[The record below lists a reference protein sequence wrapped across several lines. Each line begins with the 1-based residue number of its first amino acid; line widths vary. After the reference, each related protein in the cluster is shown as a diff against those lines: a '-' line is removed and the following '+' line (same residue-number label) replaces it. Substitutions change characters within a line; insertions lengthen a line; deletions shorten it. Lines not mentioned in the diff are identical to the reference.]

1 MNTENI
7 IINKGYSDPAKWHSE
22 DTVWVLG
29 LFGTAIGAGVLF
41 LPINAGI
48 GGFWPLL
55 IVFVL
60 AFPITYLAHR
70 GLARFIYSSNTPESS
85 ITDVIGEHFGALA
98 GKVFTVI
105 YFFAVYTI
113 LIMYAVAI
121 TNTAQSFITHQ
132 LAMAEP
138 PRSLVAIVLILGLMF
153 IVLGSGLFK
162 TCISVMVGT
171 LYKKGDAR
179 RDGGFSLFY
188 MGINIGSF
196 IAPLISGWLIKSHGW
211 HWGFGIGGIG
221 MLVALIIFRVFAVPS
236 MKRYDAEVG
245 LDSTWNSPVAKKN
258 GVGAWLLALALG
270 VAVLVTLISLGTIV
284 INPVAVASVLVYVIA
299 ASVALY
305 FIWLFVFAGLNRKER
320 ARLLVCFILLV
331 SAAFF
336 WSAFEQKPT
345 SFNLFA
351 NDYTNRMIGD
361 FEIPAVWF
369 QSINALFIILL
380 APVFSWAWPA
390 LARKNVRP
398 GSMTKFVIGI
408 LCAAAGFGLMMLA
421 AQNVLSNG
429 GAGVSPLWLVGS
441 ILMLTLG
448 ELCLSPIGLATMTLL
463 APERMRG
470 QMMGLWFCASA
481 LGNLAAGLI
490 GGHVKADQLSLLP
503 DLFARCSIAL
513 LICAAVLAVLIV
525 PVRRMLE
532 NSRSSA
538 AQKSLSNA

>member
-1 MNTENI
+1 MHSSVKKESRTFFGHPYPLGSLFFTEMWERFSF
-7 IINKGYSDPAKWHSE
+7 Y
-22 DTVWVLG
+22 
-29 LFGTAIGAGVLF
+29 
-41 LPINAGI
+41 GI
-48 GGFWPLL
+48 RPLL
-55 IVFVL
+55 ILFMAATV
-60 AFPITYLAHR
+60 YDGGM
-70 GLARFIYSSNTPESS
+70 GLARENASAIVGIFAGSMYLA
-85 ITDVIGEHFGALA
+85 ALPGGWLA
-98 GKVFTVI
+98 DNWLGQQR
-105 YFFAVYTI
+105 AVWYGSI
-113 LIMYAVAI
+113 LIALGHLAI
-121 TNTAQSFITHQ
+121 ALSAMMGDSLFFIG
-132 LAMAEP
+132 
-138 PRSLVAIVLILGLMF
+138 LVF

-188 MGINIGSF
+188 MGINLGSF
-196 IAPLISGWLIKSHGW
+196 IAPLISGWLIKTHGW

-221 MLVALIIFRVFAVPS
+221 MLVALVIFRLFAVPA
-236 MKRYDAEVG
+236 MHRYDREVG
-245 LDSTWNSPVAKKN
+245 LDSTWNSPVRKRD
-258 GVGAWLLALALG
+258 GVGRWLLAIAIAGAAVILL
-270 VAVLVTLISLGTIV
+270 VAQGIVV

-299 ASVALY
+299 ASVVLY
-305 FIWLFVFAGLNRKER
+305 FIWLFAFAGLNRKER

-351 NDYTNRMIGD
+351 NDYTDRMLGD

-380 APVFSWAWPA
+380 APIFSWLWPM
-390 LARKNVRP
+390 LAQKNVRP
-398 GSMTKFVIGI
+398 GSITKFVIGI
-408 LCAAAGFGLMMLA
+408 LFAAAGFGLMMLA
-421 AQNVLSNG
+421 AQNVPGNG

-490 GGHVKADQLSLLP
+490 GGQVKADRLDVLP
-503 DLFARCSIAL
+503 DLFARCSVAL
-513 LICAAVLAVLIV
+513 LICAAVLVLLIV

-532 NSRSSA
+532 NAQANATTKPATSA
-538 AQKSLSNA
+538 

>member
-1 MNTENI
+1 MHSSVNKNESRTFFGHPYPLGSLFFTEMWERFSF
-7 IINKGYSDPAKWHSE
+7 Y
-22 DTVWVLG
+22 
-29 LFGTAIGAGVLF
+29 
-41 LPINAGI
+41 GI
-48 GGFWPLL
+48 RPLL
-55 IVFVL
+55 ILFMAATV
-60 AFPITYLAHR
+60 YDGGM
-70 GLARFIYSSNTPESS
+70 GLARENASAIVGIFAGSMYLA
-85 ITDVIGEHFGALA
+85 ALPGGWLA
-98 GKVFTVI
+98 DNWLGQQK
-105 YFFAVYTI
+105 AVWYGSI
-113 LIMYAVAI
+113 LIALGHLSIALSAVLGD
-121 TNTAQSFITHQ
+121 NLFFI
-132 LAMAEP
+132 
-138 PRSLVAIVLILGLMF
+138 GLMF

-188 MGINIGSF
+188 MGINMGSF

-221 MLVALIIFRVFAVPS
+221 MLVALVIFRVFAVPA
-236 MKRYDAEVG
+236 MKRYDSEVG

-258 GVGAWLLALALG
+258 GVGAGCWRWPW
-270 VAVLVTLISLGTIV
+270 VPVIITLIAQGVIV

-299 ASVALY
+299 ASVVLY
-305 FIWLFVFAGLNRKER
+305 FIYLFVFAGLSRKER

-351 NDYTNRMIGD
+351 NDYTNRMIGS

-390 LARKNVRP
+390 LARNGVRP
-398 GSMTKFVIGI
+398 SSITKFVIGI
-408 LCAAAGFGLMMLA
+408 LCAGGLWPDDAGGTERA
-421 AQNVLSNG
+421 EQRR
-429 GAGVSPLWLVGS
+429 AGVSPFWLVGS

-490 GGHVKADQLSLLP
+490 GGHVKADQLDMLP

-513 LICAAVLAVLIV
+513 LICAAVLCVLIV

-532 NSRSSA
+532 NTQNKTAQNRYPRLTATETDSR
-538 AQKSLSNA
+538 

>member
-1 MNTENI
+1 MTRRLASIPPEQPGGE
-7 IINKGYSDPAKWHSE
+7 KEWRWSVA
-22 DTVWVLG
+22 
-29 LFGTAIGAGVLF
+29 AGAG
-41 LPINAGI
+41 
-48 GGFWPLL
+48 
-55 IVFVL
+55 
-60 AFPITYLAHR
+60 
-70 GLARFIYSSNTPESS
+70 S
-85 ITDVIGEHFGALA
+85 
-98 GKVFTVI
+98 
-105 YFFAVYTI
+105 
-113 LIMYAVAI
+113 
-121 TNTAQSFITHQ
+121 
-132 LAMAEP
+132 
-138 PRSLVAIVLILGLMF
+138 
-153 IVLGSGLFK
+153 GSG
-162 TCISVMVGT
+162 
-171 LYKKGDAR
+171 
-179 RDGGFSLFY
+179 
-188 MGINIGSF
+188 
-196 IAPLISGWLIKSHGW
+196 
-211 HWGFGIGGIG
+211 
-221 MLVALIIFRVFAVPS
+221 
-236 MKRYDAEVG
+236 
-245 LDSTWNSPVAKKN
+245 
-258 GVGAWLLALALG
+258 GAGHAYQP
-270 VAVLVTLISLGTIV
+270 GTIV

-538 AQKSLSNA
+538 AQNPQQRLTRSSGRPYGAGLFLSNPRPSRTKSPFHNARCPIT